1 MRVKAYISV
10 LALICVACLPLGPV
24 PAYGGTVVQQ
34 LQVAATILD
43 KGNCSF
49 ETPGP
54 YAINFSPD
62 LNPLAAVDRTA
73 SVTFSVKCTG
83 IGNKSSTVVIDR
95 EGAGQLYLEKG
106 SDTIP
111 YSLNLPTSRAV
122 TNNIPVPV
130 TLTASISGSA
140 YSNAPA
146 GTYSDTIVINVAP

>member
-1 MRVKAYISV
+1 MQLRTYFAF
-10 LALICVACLPLGPV
+10 LALI
-24 PAYGGTVVQQ
+24 GGTQLPAPMPAHARTVTQQ

-54 YAINFSPD
+54 YAINFNPA

-83 IGNKSSTVVIDR
+83 IGNKGSTVIIDR

-111 YSLNLPTSRAV
+111 YSLNLPTSKAV
-122 TNNIPVPV
+122 TNNNPVPV
-130 TLTASISGSA
+130 TLTATIVGSS
-140 YSNAPA
+140 YSNVPA
-146 GTYSDTIVINVAP
+146 GDYSDTIIINVTP